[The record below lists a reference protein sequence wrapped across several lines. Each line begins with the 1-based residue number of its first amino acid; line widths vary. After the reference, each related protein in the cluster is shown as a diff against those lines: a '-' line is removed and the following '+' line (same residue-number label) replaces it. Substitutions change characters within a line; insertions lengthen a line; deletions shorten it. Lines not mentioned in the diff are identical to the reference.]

1 MSQETRV
8 FFEIGPPT
16 LTIMIAGKPHYFED
30 HRVLGPMACT
40 KHGDG
45 IKGTNTFWYA
55 VTCWA
60 QQGREIKDGVCVW
73 KPTIPSAP

>member
-8 FFEIGPPT
+8 FFEIGSPT

-30 HRVLGPMACT
+30 HVALGPMACT

-45 IKGTNTFWYA
+45 IKGTSAFWDA
-55 VTCWA
+55 VTIWV
-60 QQGREIKDGVCVW
+60 QQGREIKDGLCVW
-73 KPTIPSAP
+73 KLPAPPAS